1 MLTARQICIVASLI
15 GAFGVMAGAFG
26 SHYLDER
33 LAAGEI
39 ETFQTGIRYL
49 QIHSLLMLF
58 SGFAALK
65 WGVARFRQAATFCLV
80 GIILFSGSLIVLALT
95 GLSWLGALAP
105 VGGLALIA
113 SWIMLSL
120 AFARLSPIREA
131 D

>member
-15 GAFGVMAGAFG
+15 GAFSIMAGAFG

-33 LAAGEI
+33 LTPGEMA
-39 ETFQTGIRYL
+39 TFQTGIRYL

-65 WGVARFRQAATFCLV
+65 WSISRFRQAATLCLV
-80 GIILFSGSLIVLALT
+80 GIILFSGSLIIMALT

-105 VGGLALIA
+105 VGGMALIA

-120 AFARLSPIREA
+120 AFARLSPIRET